1 MSSKQPVVLRVVI
14 LSLYVSRTVTLN
26 GCKQLLEPF
35 NLTEDTGRVFGH
47 GLHSMTVND
56 LRFYFDEKA
65 SEKNGIPTVN
75 FNLSGPALLENA
87 QYIQLAHNYFTP
99 AYAAL
104 DHILS
109 NIDDPKYGVKNA
121 NALDMI
127 AHALHMQELWSVAG
141 KAYKGLKRRSVT
153 RKMCKC
159 LEDTYGEMT
168 ALVMKE
174 VAKQI
179 RTPEL
184 VYTSPE
190 GVNTTDPSYS
200 VYEYSFSVKV
210 KKNRKNGKL
219 VGTPSIVDE
228 LTWAGRRDGMFMP
241 AEAVIEEGRQLAMYI
256 FCKMKYD

>member
-1 MSSKQPVVLRVVI
+1 MLSKQPLVLSIVL
-14 LSLYVSRTVTLN
+14 LSLYVSRTVTLD
-26 GCKQLLEPF
+26 GCNQLLEPF
-35 NLTEDTGRVFGH
+35 NLSKDTGRVFGH
-47 GLHSMTVND
+47 GLHSLTVND
-56 LRFYFDEKA
+56 LCFYFDEKA
-65 SEKNGIPTVN
+65 GEKNGIPTVN
-75 FNLSGPALLENA
+75 FNLSGPAILENA

-99 AYAAL
+99 AYSAL
-104 DHILS
+104 DHVLS
-109 NIDDPKYGVKNA
+109 NIDDPMYGVKNA

-141 KAYKGLKRRSVT
+141 KAYKGLRRRTLT
-153 RKMCKC
+153 RKVCKC
-159 LEDTYGEMT
+159 LDETYGAMT

-184 VYTSPE
+184 VYTRPD

-200 VYEYSFSVKV
+200 VYKYSFTYKKV
-210 KKNRKNGKL
+210 AKNGKL
-219 VGTPSIVDE
+219 VGSPSIVDE
-228 LTWAGRRDGMFMP
+228 LTWAERRDGMFMP